1 MCHFSQLDARGGKCI
16 IHVIARSWRQKW
28 SKEEAI
34 DLVASY
40 LRRGEWTPL
49 LTMWLGAVT
58 SSEKKVLKGIYKL
71 VIAAKEPCRLGLSTY
86 EALVARGRETFVKLR
101 EAGVYGELLDL
112 PRAHRWIEIK
122 LATCG
127 GFSFVD
133 KLFKWV

>member
-1 MCHFSQLDARGGKCI
+1 MYNTYHCKKLETE
-16 IHVIARSWRQKW
+16 W
-28 SKEEAI
+28 SKDEAV
-34 DLVASY
+34 DLAASY
-40 LRRGEWTPL
+40 LRRGEWAPL

-71 VIAAKEPCRLGLSTY
+71 VIAAKEPWRLGLNTY
-86 EALVARGRETFVKLR
+86 ETLVARGREAFVKLR

-112 PRAHRWIEIK
+112 LRAHKWIEMK
-122 LATCG
+122 LAACG

>member
-1 MCHFSQLDARGGKCI
+1 MYNTYKKLETE
-16 IHVIARSWRQKW
+16 W
-28 SKEEAI
+28 SKDEAV

-40 LRRGEWTPL
+40 LRRGEWAPL

-58 SSEKKVLKGIYKL
+58 SSEKKVLKGKYKL
-71 VIAAKEPCRLGLSTY
+71 VIAAKVPWRLGLSTY
-86 EALVARGRETFVKLR
+86 EALVARGREAFVKLG

-112 PRAHRWIEIK
+112 LGVHKWIDIK
-122 LATCG
+122 LAACG